1 MAMYLLVN
9 VITTEPTLGRTKKTE
24 EGPAKPA
31 LFGSFL
37 VKIASYG
44 RRWPLT
50 MFEKVSTITTKSGNS
65 PDGGKP

>member
-1 MAMYLLVN
+1 MYLLVN
-9 VITTEPTLGRTKKTE
+9 GMTTEPTLGRTEKTGAE
-24 EGPAKPA
+24 PAKPV
-31 LFGSFL
+31 LIGSFL

-50 MFEKVSTITTKSGNS
+50 MLEKVSTITTKSGNS